1 MKKFHKIKQ
10 KIIFCVMS
18 VAVLLSVL
26 ITIIMSA
33 GNISST
39 NTALLDNVQTTARI
53 ASQGISSNLHL
64 LTERMYNLS
73 QEPVF
78 AGENTDA
85 AAREA
90 CLANAKLQ
98 IEFVWL
104 SAYDLSGK
112 KLYGDAAAPDSIS
125 DQKFLYERNRNPG
138 HRRALLCRQHP
149 AAHRQRT
156 LKNEW
161 RNFRN
166 PYRKL

>member
-85 AAREA
+85 ADREA

-125 DQKFLYERNRNPG
+125 DQKYFSYMKETENLVIGEPYYADN
-138 HRRALLCRQHP
+138 
-149 AAHRQRT
+149 T
-156 LKNEW
+156 L
-161 RNFRN
+161 
-166 PYRKL
+166 

>member
-64 LTERMYNLS
+64 LTERMYTS
-73 QEPVF
+73 
-78 AGENTDA
+78 
-85 AAREA
+85 RR
-90 CLANAKLQ
+90 
-98 IEFVWL
+98 
-104 SAYDLSGK
+104 SRDLRVKIPMRLPGK
-112 KLYGDAAAPDSIS
+112 PALPMQSSRLNLYGCLPTI
-125 DQKFLYERNRNPG
+125 FPERNCTAMQLP
-138 HRRALLCRQHP
+138 
-149 AAHRQRT
+149 RT
-156 LKNEW
+156 LFRT
-161 RNFRN
+161 RNIF
-166 PYRKL
+166 LI